1 MMKCNPENKVG
12 GVEFRNKLKQMY
24 ILTWSVFVQNYSG
37 PMIFPSPSPLN
48 LEKRYKI
55 YLLNKHVFLLFTCGH
70 PKLRSWWKILI
81 NFELTCLECN
91 C

>member
-1 MMKCNPENKVG
+1 MMMKCNPENKVG

-24 ILTWSVFVQNYSG
+24 ILTWSVFVQNYSR

-55 YLLNKHVFLLFTCGH
+55 KSTF
-70 PKLRSWWKILI
+70 LI
-81 NFELTCLECN
+81 NMFFCYSLVVTRSYAPGEKL
-91 C
+91 